1 MKNILSFL
9 LCFLT
14 TSVFTQSLS
23 EKLNLAIQQLS
34 TDTNLTAATIGVCVK
49 EVKTNRILVNYNA
62 EKNFVPA
69 SLQKIPLTAIA
80 LQQLGSNYT
89 FKTYLLRTG
98 TLTNGILNGNI
109 YLVGGGDPTLG
120 SERFAATHPDTLFE
134 KWVKVIKE
142 NGIHTINGNIYF
154 DASFFDSHPLND
166 AWMWGD
172 VGNYYGAGALGFSWH
187 ENMFV
192 VNMLPADSIGRK
204 AVLSSVYPPLPPDI
218 ILYNEV
224 NTVKNGVESYLMI
237 YGDSYSKQREICGN
251 INIAVNKI
259 PLSAKGALPMPG
271 YVCAWNFKN
280 FLQTKGIS
288 IADAIYPIDVDT
300 LDAKMDTVYVN
311 HSPSLSVIVNHI
323 NKTSNN
329 VYAEAVFKLLGKGS
343 YAGGASAIKA
353 GLARMGIETNSINI
367 VDGSGLSSVNFI
379 SPFALCEV
387 LYNVSTKSYYPE
399 YFRSLSQAGVSG
411 TLRNVLK
418 NKPKGSNIYGK
429 SGTMTGVR
437 AYAGYAINA
446 KGETYCFVFIVNNF
460 TCQSALVKEKL
471 ENILLLLVE

>member
-1 MKNILSFL
+1 MKNFLSFL
-9 LCFLT
+9 LCFVT
-14 TSVFTQSLS
+14 ASVFAQSLS
-23 EKLNLAIQQLS
+23 EKLNLAILQLT

-69 SLQKIPLTAIA
+69 SLQKLPLTAIA
-80 LQQLGSNYT
+80 LQQLGSRYT
-89 FKTYLLRTG
+89 FKTYMLTSG
-98 TLTNGILNGNI
+98 TVKDGILNGNL

-120 SERFAATHPDTLFE
+120 STRFSATHPDVIFE
-134 KWVKVIKE
+134 QWSKVIKE

-172 VGNYYGAGALGFSWH
+172 VGNYYGAGALGLSWH

-192 VNMLPADSIGRK
+192 VNMVPADSIGRK
-204 AVLSSVYPPLPPDI
+204 AMLSSVYPPLPPDI
-218 ILYNEV
+218 LLYNEV

-251 INIAVNKI
+251 IAVNKTQ
-259 PLSAKGALPMPG
+259 LSAKGALPMPG

-280 FLQTKGIS
+280 FLQTKGIR
-288 IADAIYPIDVDT
+288 IFDAIYAIDIDSLDT
-300 LDAKMDTVYVN
+300 KTDTIYVN
-311 HSPSLSVIVNHI
+311 HSPSLSVIVNQI

-343 YAGGASAIKA
+343 YVGGASAFKA
-353 GLARMGIETNSINI
+353 GLTRMGIATNSINI

-379 SPFALCEV
+379 SPLALCEV
-387 LYNVSTKSYYPE
+387 LYDVSTKTYYTQ
-399 YFRSLSQAGVSG
+399 YVHSLSQAGVSG

-418 NKPKGSNIYGK
+418 NKPKGSNIYAK

-446 KGETYCFVFIVNNF
+446 KGETYCFAIIVNNF
-460 TCQSALVKEKL
+460 TCQSVLVKEKL